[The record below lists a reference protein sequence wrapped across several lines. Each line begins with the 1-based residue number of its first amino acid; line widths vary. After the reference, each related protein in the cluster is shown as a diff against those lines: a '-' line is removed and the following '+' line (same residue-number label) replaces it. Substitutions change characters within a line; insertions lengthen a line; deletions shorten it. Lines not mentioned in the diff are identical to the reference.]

1 MNKLVEREDCI
12 YLFHEGQEC
21 QVEIRGFTA
30 FCFSLMLGNTA
41 DCHAVDRV
49 WNFDLASNFWKHHFL
64 LVSPESAW
72 KIEHG
77 ENLQTELQKNMG
89 PFGSRKFIE
98 YWKVAKNSR
107 YEELQK

>member
-1 MNKLVEREDCI
+1 
-12 YLFHEGQEC
+12 
-21 QVEIRGFTA
+21 
-30 FCFSLMLGNTA
+30 MLGNTA

-49 WNFDLASNFWKHHFL
+49 WNFDVASNFWKHHFL

-89 PFGSRKFIE
+89 PSEAANSSNIEKLLKIFATKNYKSKVKCGIRKVHETI
-98 YWKVAKNSR
+98 A
-107 YEELQK
+107 